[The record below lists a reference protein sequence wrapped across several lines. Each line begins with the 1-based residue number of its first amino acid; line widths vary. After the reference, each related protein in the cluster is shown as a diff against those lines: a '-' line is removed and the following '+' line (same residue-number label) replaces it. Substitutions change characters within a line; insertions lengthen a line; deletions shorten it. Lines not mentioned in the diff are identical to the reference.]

1 MNDLSTITSLIQKS
15 KTKLNS
21 LRDKDND
28 GYLEITLR
36 DKTEIKMNLENIERL
51 IKIVQRQINE
61 FDYQRA
67 KQCRKSFSMAKK
79 EF

>member
-61 FDYQRA
+61 FDY
-67 KQCRKSFSMAKK
+67 
-79 EF
+79 